1 MSALKTK
8 EVQKNL
14 CKKGFESH
22 HTDHEIFIYV
32 LNGKKTNIRTKI
44 SHGETEIGDP
54 LISMMARQLHLSK
67 VQFTN
72 FAKCI
77 MSEEEY
83 KQVLSEQGEN
93 I

>member
-1 MSALKTK
+1 MSVLKTK

-22 HTDHEIFIYV
+22 HTDHEMFVYKI
-32 LNGKKTNIRTKI
+32 NGKKSEIRTKI

-67 VQFTN
+67 NQFVD

-83 KQVLSEQGEN
+83 RKELLQKGIV
-93 I
+93 